1 MLGSFERWFK
11 QCDESILNDAAATT
25 SGNISLGKTP
35 GEMCLCGARDEMEP
49 GNDTQQSSEA
59 MKLGNLGRVDYLSS
73 LTDIAGVR
81 RQ

>member
-35 GEMCLCGARDEMEP
+35 REMCLFAARETRWNQTMNP
-49 GNDTQQSSEA
+49 A
-59 MKLGNLGRVDYLSS
+59 IKL
-73 LTDIAGVR
+73 